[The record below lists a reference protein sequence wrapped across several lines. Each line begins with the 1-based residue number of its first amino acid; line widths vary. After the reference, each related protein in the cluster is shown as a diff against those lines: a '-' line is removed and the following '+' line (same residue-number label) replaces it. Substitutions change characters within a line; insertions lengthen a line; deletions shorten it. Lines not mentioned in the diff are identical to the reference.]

1 MKTHA
6 RAWIVLTAMF
16 AAAGTIAIAQKSGDG
31 GGQAADMNKNAA
43 QIRFAGVAV
52 RPTPPTQPIEI
63 TLARWSTPD
72 ERTRLTTAFA
82 RAKTPE
88 AYGEALTGL
97 PALGA
102 VRTLNDQGDTVRYA
116 ERRGDRV
123 ILVTDPLEYFR
134 PEATPNESQPG
145 YSIVEFYVGG
155 ANKGK
160 GWVSYGE
167 NDAKTT
173 PRTGDMLS
181 IPNATSKQPQL
192 MDIKQLD
199 DTPGAK
205 GMSSGRPDHGTPTHE
220 DTPATSEPKSR

>member
-6 RAWIVLTAMF
+6 RAWIVLTAAF
-16 AAAGTIAIAQKSGDG
+16 AAAGTIAMAQKSGDG
-31 GGQAADMNKNAA
+31 GGQAANMNTNAE

-63 TLARWSTPD
+63 TLARWSKPD

-82 RAKTPE
+82 RANTPE
-88 AYGEALTGL
+88 AYGDALTGL

-102 VRTLNDQGDTVRYA
+102 VRTLNDQGATIRYA
-116 ERRGDRV
+116 EQRGDRV

-134 PEATPNESQPG
+134 PEATPNMSQPG
-145 YSIVEFYVGG
+145 YSIVEFYVSG

-160 GWVSYGE
+160 GYGE

-181 IPNATSKQPQL
+181 IPNAASKPPQL
-192 MDIKQLD
+192 LDVKQLD
-199 DTPGAK
+199 DTAGAK
-205 GMSSGRPDHGTPTHE
+205 SGQ
-220 DTPATSEPKSR
+220 PKSR

>member
-1 MKTHA
+1 VNEH
-6 RAWIVLTAMF
+6 
-16 AAAGTIAIAQKSGDG
+16 
-31 GGQAADMNKNAA
+31 AA

-63 TLARWSTPD
+63 TLARWSTPE

-88 AYGEALTGL
+88 AYGDALTGL

-102 VRTLNDQGDTVRYA
+102 VRTLNDQGATVRYA
-116 ERRGDRV
+116 EQRGGRV

-134 PEATPNESQPG
+134 AEATPNMGQPG
-145 YSIVEFYVGG
+145 YSIVEFYVDG

-173 PRTGDMLS
+173 PRTSDMLS
-181 IPNATSKQPQL
+181 IPNATSKPPQL
-192 MDIKQLD
+192 MDVKQLD
-199 DTPGAK
+199 DTADAK
-205 GMSSGRPDHGTPTHE
+205 GSS
-220 DTPATSEPKSR
+220 AQPKSR